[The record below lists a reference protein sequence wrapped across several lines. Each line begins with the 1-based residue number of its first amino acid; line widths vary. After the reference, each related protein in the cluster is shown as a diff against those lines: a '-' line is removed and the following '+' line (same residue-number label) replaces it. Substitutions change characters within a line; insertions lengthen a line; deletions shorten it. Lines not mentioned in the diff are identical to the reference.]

1 MLTGSKCRPY
11 RKEKTA
17 EQVNTF
23 IMNSLEELEQ
33 DNISTLESKFNH
45 LVYRSGI
52 NNYQEQPVLLDP
64 YLPGITS
71 RIFKL
76 LKRTPLGMSLFF
88 FLHWSN
94 VASVLKVTLIFRTSF
109 NQSYSVDFFIWFYHP
124 KLRQNNRPTQW
135 RTNENNTPNMS
146 FSWENHSR
154 QRSKKTRKVLS
165 TWGSWFAFCLVVN

>member
-1 MLTGSKCRPY
+1 MELDANARFSKGIYFLILNCEREIIVNPI
-11 RKEKTA
+11 KEKTA

-88 FLHWSN
+88 ILRSI
-94 VASVLKVTLIFRTSF
+94 VASVLERISVLEPVSF
-109 NQSYSVDFFIWFYHP
+109 NH
-124 KLRQNNRPTQW
+124 
-135 RTNENNTPNMS
+135 
-146 FSWENHSR
+146 
-154 QRSKKTRKVLS
+154 
-165 TWGSWFAFCLVVN
+165 